1 MYLTYYFTKTL
12 SKKITNYS
20 TSKYIKIVDRIA
32 LSQNKFLVLIEIDKK
47 VLLLSV
53 TDNNINIL
61 KEIDNMILESQED
74 ESQSKNDSLL
84 TDIKF
89 SEILKDNLLKNKITS
104 KFMKGN
110 INYERD
116 EFNDKRD

>member
-1 MYLTYYFTKTL
+1 MYFTYYFTKTL

-53 TDNNINIL
+53 TDNNISIL
-61 KEIDNMILESQED
+61 KELDNLILESNEEIS
-74 ESQSKNDSLL
+74 ESSNVN
-84 TDIKF
+84 F
-89 SEILKDNLLKNKITS
+89 SEILKESLLKNKITS
-104 KFMKGN
+104 KLMKGN

-116 EFNDKRD
+116 EFNNKRD